1 MRWLY
6 NIAIQ
11 CYVLGIRVASLFNP
25 KARQWLDGRKDV
37 FKDLAAIG
45 FKDSH
50 SLVWIHAA
58 SLGEFE
64 QGRPIIEQLK
74 KEYSDCKIL
83 LTFFSPSGYE
93 IRKNYDLADYVT
105 YLPIDS
111 KRNAQRFI
119 NLVRP
124 QLAIFI
130 KYELWFHFLNELQN
144 AKIPTL
150 LISAL
155 FRKNQFFFKSYGR
168 WFKPVIAGLDHI
180 FVQSESAGQV
190 LRQHG
195 ISNFS
200 VTGDTRIDRVVRIRE
215 EKKSFPIIE
224 DFIKNSP
231 VLICGSTWPA
241 DEEIIQHFINKNPKK
256 WRYIIAPHDIS
267 PARINYI
274 ENLFQIKSIR
284 YSKAKGANLSD
295 FDLLII
301 DNIGMLS
308 SLYQYGKVAYI
319 GGGFG
324 KGLHNTLEP
333 ITFGLPVIFGS
344 NYQNFE
350 EAKWL
355 VENGGGFSVNSSSG
369 FSKVLNRF
377 EDESYFLQCSEKAK
391 FYIQKNKGATQQ
403 IMDFIRSNQLLTNSD
418 K

>member
-6 NIAIQ
+6 DIVIQ

-25 KARQWLDGRKDV
+25 KAEQWLDGRKDV
-37 FKDLAAIG
+37 FKNLEAIG
-45 FKDSH
+45 FKNSDSV
-50 SLVWIHAA
+50 VWIHAA

-74 KEYSDCKIL
+74 KEYPDCKIL

-93 IRKNYDLADYVT
+93 IRKNYELADYIT

-119 NLVRP
+119 SLVRP

-130 KYELWFHFLNELQN
+130 KYELWYHFLHELQK
-144 AKIPTL
+144 AKTPTL
-150 LISAL
+150 LVSAL
-155 FRKNQFFFKSYGR
+155 FRKKQFFFKSYGR

-180 FVQSESAGQV
+180 FVQSQSAGLV

-200 VTGDTRIDRVVRIRE
+200 VAGDTRIDRVIRIRE
-215 EKKSFPIIE
+215 EKKNFPIIQ
-224 DFIKNSP
+224 DFIKNDP

-241 DEEIIQHFINKNPKK
+241 DEEIIQHFINENPKK

-267 PARINYI
+267 AARIAYV

-284 YSKAKGANLSD
+284 YSKAKDAKLSD

-319 GGGFG
+319 GGAFG

-333 ITFGLPVIFGS
+333 ITFGLPVIFGP
-344 NYQNFE
+344 NYQKFE

-355 VENGGGFSVNSSSG
+355 VETGGGFSVNSSES
-369 FSKVLNRF
+369 FKNVLHQF
-377 EDESYFLQCSEKAK
+377 EDESFYLQCSDKAK

-403 IMDFIRSNQLLTNSD
+403 IMNFIQSNQLLTNRH